1 VASRAVDVARS
12 VPGVAAAEG
21 EAKGVVADE
30 DDLPISGYD
39 DLTVA
44 QLLPRIDKL
53 TQVQLGLVDA
63 YERRHSDRKQV
74 LQRIAKRRELVTT
87 GS

>member
-1 VASRAVDVARS
+1 
-12 VPGVAAAEG
+12 
-21 EAKGVVADE
+21 
-30 DDLPISGYD
+30 
-39 DLTVA
+39 
-44 QLLPRIDKL
+44 
-53 TQVQLGLVDA
+53 VQLGLVDA